1 MKLNLMVADG
11 VNKGKLIP
19 ITKTQFLVGRDATC
33 HLRPASPAV
42 SKRHCA
48 VVVREGKV
56 FVRDLKST
64 NGTIVNDQP
73 VAGEIEVKDGDKLQ
87 IGPLNLVIRIERRAA
102 APAPA
107 PAAKKPKAR
116 GQAIDEDSV
125 ADMLLEMDEE
135 ESGSEVEL
143 DEGTVPGGATLFDAP
158 AVPTA
163 EEEAKPEEPAKPASK
178 YEQVKAE
185 QAGTSAAAQEILRRY
200 ARKTR

>member
-19 ITKTQFLVGRDATC
+19 ITRTQFPVGRDASC

-48 VVVREGKV
+48 VLVREGKV

-64 NGTIVNDQP
+64 NGTLLNDQP
-73 VAGEIEVKDGDKLQ
+73 IDGEVEVQDGDKLQ
-87 IGPLNLVIRIERRAA
+87 IGPLNLVIRIERRTAET

-107 PAAKKPKAR
+107 KASKPRSR
-116 GQAIDEDSV
+116 GHTVDEDSV
-125 ADMLLEMDEE
+125 ADMLLEMDEQESSQEAEGAE
-135 ESGSEVEL
+135 E
-143 DEGTVPGGATLFDAP
+143 DIPGGSTVFEVP
-158 AVPTA
+158 AAAA
-163 EEEAKPEEPAKPASK
+163 EETKTEEEPAKPSK
-178 YEQVKAE
+178 YEAVKAE